1 VNLTGKLLIAS
12 ALVASASLQASTTYN
27 LDFNSQSNSQ
37 GLIFDG
43 SYAISPYSGTV
54 GGTTVQL
61 FCDDFNDNVNWG
73 QQNITAYQTSLTAST
88 TVLDGQTRFGDAN
101 PSTANASYPAGT
113 TLYDEMAWLATQMLA
128 VSGSDAT
135 YNETAIQEAIWTL
148 TNDKN
153 VNDGLSPR
161 NEATTQ
167 SGTYGDTGVEQSYL
181 AWIADAKADYT
192 GNVQGY
198 ASLVT
203 GNWSI
208 VTAVASAGCTVG
220 SGTAYSKNGGVSA
233 CTPGTA
239 GTGTVTQEFLA
250 YSGGT
255 PTIDQGGLGNPAPEP
270 ASFVLIGSGLLAG
283 AVFARRRKR
292 SNA

>member
-1 VNLTGKLLIAS
+1 MNLARTILIGS
-12 ALVASASLQASTTYN
+12 AIVAAASLHAATTYN
-27 LDFNSQSNSQ
+27 LDFNSQSNSP
-37 GLIFDG
+37 GLIYDG
-43 SYAISPYSGTV
+43 SYAISPYSGTI
-54 GGTTVQL
+54 GGTSVQL
-61 FCDDFNDNVNWG
+61 FCEDFNDNVNWG
-73 QQNITAYQTSLTAST
+73 QQNITAYQTSLTASAAT
-88 TVLDGQTRFGDAN
+88 LDGQTRYGIAN
-101 PSTANASYPAGT
+101 PTTAGASYPAGT

-135 YNETAIQEAIWTL
+135 YNEAAIQEAIWTL

-161 NEATTQ
+161 NKTTTQ
-167 SGTYGDTGVEQSYL
+167 TGTYGDTGVEQSYL
-181 AWIADAKADYT
+181 AWIADAQADYA
-192 GNVQGY
+192 GSVQGY

-220 SGTAYSKNGGVSA
+220 SGTAYSKNNGVSA

-250 YSGGT
+250 YSGAT
-255 PTIDQGGLGNPAPEP
+255 PTISQGG
-270 ASFVLIGSGLLAG
+270 SG
-283 AVFARRRKR
+283 
-292 SNA
+292 